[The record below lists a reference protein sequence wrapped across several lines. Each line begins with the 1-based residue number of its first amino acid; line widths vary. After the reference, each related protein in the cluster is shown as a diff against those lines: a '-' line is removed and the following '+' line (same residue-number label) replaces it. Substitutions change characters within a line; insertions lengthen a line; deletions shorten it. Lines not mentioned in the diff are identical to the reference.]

1 MALTDCPA
9 CGKKISDKSS
19 VCPHCDFSVGDASA
33 EDILRKQNLQ
43 RYKKKQ
49 SIQNQSL
56 MAVLLFVIGFGL
68 LYWGRPVPGD
78 TQFNIAI
85 LTAVIGFMWYVVNRV
100 RLVIIKRF
108 SS

>member
-9 CGKKISDKSS
+9 CNKKISDKSEE
-19 VCPHCDFSVGDASA
+19 CPHCGFKVGDASS
-33 EDILRKQNLQ
+33 EDVLRQQSLQ
-43 RYKKKQ
+43 RYKKKA

-56 MAVLLFVIGFGL
+56 MAVLLVVAGFGFMYWGGAQPGDMQHNLAILATVIGF
-68 LYWGRPVPGD
+68 
-78 TQFNIAI
+78 I
-85 LTAVIGFMWYVVNRV
+85 WYVVNRV